1 MDSILSFM
9 SFLLLDAERGEA
21 FHLSNTEV
29 DPAVV
34 NRLGEESLE
43 SLRNLNFPKARVL
56 SADFGTIYFG
66 II

>member
-1 MDSILSFM
+1 M
-9 SFLLLDAERGEA
+9 SFLLLDAERREA

-34 NRLGEESLE
+34 DQPGEVSSKSLC
-43 SLRNLNFPKARVL
+43 NQNFPKARVL
-56 SADFGTIYFG
+56 SADFGTSYFG